1 MIETIA
7 WVLPRPNK
15 SRYIGSFPLH
25 FEKRLLRLLGLGGG
39 KILQP
44 FGGKAEYGLRCDI
57 NSEVE
62 PDIVCDAH
70 TLPFRDNEFDLVIL
84 DPPYNEDYAR
94 RLYDTSKFGKL
105 KFGKYTAE
113 GVRVCKEG
121 GYVVMYHFLATP
133 RIPNTILVKRILME
147 TRIWHKA
154 RIIHIHQKR
163 SELWS
168 NYNVLKQCCQEV
180 MGLV

>member
-1 MIETIA
+1 MIETLA

-15 SRYIGSFPLH
+15 SKYIGSFPLH
-25 FEKRLLRLLGLGGG
+25 FEKRLLKVLNIAQDA
-39 KILQP
+39 KILHP
-44 FGGKAEYGLRCDI
+44 FGGKAEFGLRCDI
-57 NSEVE
+57 NSNVQ

-70 TLPFRDNEFDLVIL
+70 NLPFRDNEFDLVIL

-105 KFGKYTAE
+105 KFGKYTTE
-113 GVRVCKEG
+113 GVRVCKES

-147 TRIWHKA
+147 TRLWHKS
-154 RIIHIHQKR
+154 RIVHIHQKR
-163 SELWS
+163 SELWA
-168 NYNVLKQCCQEV
+168 K
-180 MGLV
+180 